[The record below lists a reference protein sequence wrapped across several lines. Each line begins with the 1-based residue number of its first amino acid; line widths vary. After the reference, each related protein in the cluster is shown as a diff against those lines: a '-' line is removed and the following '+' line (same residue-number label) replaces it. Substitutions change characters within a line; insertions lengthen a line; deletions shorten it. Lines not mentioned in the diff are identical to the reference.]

1 MVSVLPPKINLKAN
15 LKINPKINPKV
26 KPKINYLQSWIQSWM
41 QFWLQMA
48 TYSLILPL
56 ILPLFLFSCGSG
68 DENAALPVSPEELAK
83 SIPDEEVINYAKA
96 VMAIE
101 QLRQTTAQEMRQIS
115 GDNSFENISCTQPK
129 TINELT
135 PQMQEL
141 AINFCTKVRDIS
153 EENSLIIPRFNAITI
168 NARNNPDLKKRI
180 DQELISLRK

>member
-26 KPKINYLQSWIQSWM
+26 KPKINYLQSWM
-41 QFWLQMA
+41 QFWLQLA

-56 ILPLFLFSCGSG
+56 ILFGCGSS

>member
-1 MVSVLPPKINLKAN
+1 MVSFRSSKAN

-26 KPKINYLQSWIQSWM
+26 ICVKSWIQSW
-41 QFWLQMA
+41 LRLA

-56 ILPLFLFSCGSG
+56 ILPLFLFGCGSR

-83 SIPDEEVINYAKA
+83 SIPDEEIVNYAKA

-115 GDNSFENISCTQPK
+115 GDNSFANISCTQPK

-141 AINFCTKVRDIS
+141 AIDFCTKVRGIS

>member
-1 MVSVLPPKINLKAN
+1 MISLLRPQVNFVSSWFRSAN
-15 LKINPKINPKV
+15 
-26 KPKINYLQSWIQSWM
+26 
-41 QFWLQMA
+41 
-48 TYSLILPL
+48 SLL
-56 ILPLFLFSCGSG
+56 IAMMMLTVTLFLVGCGSG
-68 DENAALPVSPEELAK
+68 ENTSTAPPVSPEELAK

-96 VMAIE
+96 VIAIE

-141 AINFCTKVRDIS
+141 AINFCTKVRGIS
-153 EENSLIIPRFNAITI
+153 EANSLIIPRFNAITV

-180 DQELISLRK
+180 DQELISLQK